1 MSNFLLEWN
10 EKYLILLKQRHPKT
24 PSSVATRH
32 LLPKGRRENQLF
44 KWDSPVLNLSKMKN
58 S

>member
-44 KWDSPVLNLSKMKN
+44 KWDSPVRVSGIY
-58 S
+58 